1 MHEKKV
7 YFIQPSITY
16 HSRTERFCLKLI
28 KSELGE
34 DMNITNPANLS
45 MKRIKQWKEEIKEID
60 TVVGLALENKYTI
73 SVWTVLEYAESLKK
87 PIYTIKVG
95 ETTFKWDEGIQKDVE
110 KLSLEETRKFTRKI
124 TLGDGKHMLRGLIF
138 GKRSKY

>member
-1 MHEKKV
+1 MYKKKV

-16 HSRTERFCLKLI
+16 HSRTERFCLELI

-34 DMNITNPANLS
+34 DIEIINPANLS
-45 MKRIKQWKEEIKEID
+45 VKRIKNWKEEIREID
-60 TVVGLALENKYTI
+60 TVVGMALEEKYVI

-87 PIYTIKVG
+87 PIYTIRIG
-95 ETTFKWDEGIQKDVE
+95 EATSNWDKGILKDVE
-110 KLSLEETRKFTRKI
+110 KLSFEETKRFTRSI
-124 TLGDGKHMLRGLIF
+124 SFEDGKHMFRSMIF